1 MRLEHGLNAR
11 RARSAA
17 VLGSITVLLAL
28 GAGCGG
34 SSEEETPAAAATTGA
49 EAPPAPPAPEP
60 AAEPAPPSPPAPEP
74 PAPAANTAQPQMPT
88 SAAVVI
94 HTVKDYD
101 AFKKVF
107 DENQQVR
114 KDGGALGDGVMRGVD
129 NPKLVAV
136 YLPTNDIAK
145 LKEFTASKELKDKM
159 KEAGVVGKPTIYLFN
174 SAGGKMA
181 PPDKASL
188 FGAILELDTK
198 DFAAFKTGLDAQ
210 QPARDTAGIVGY
222 GLGQGVDKPNTAY
235 LYLQS
240 DDAAK
245 LKTYLAAKDTKQA
258 FKDAG
263 VKNALKPTAVVQE
276 ATMTMYQQ

>member
-11 RARSAA
+11 RPRSAA

-28 GAGCGG
+28 GAACSG

-60 AAEPAPPSPPAPEP
+60 AAEPSPPPPAPEP
-74 PAPAANTAQPQMPT
+74 PAPAANTAQPPQMPT
-88 SAAVVI
+88 SAGVVI
-94 HTVKDYD
+94 QTVKDYD
-101 AFKKVF
+101 AWKKAF
-107 DENQQVR
+107 DEHQQAR
-114 KDGGALGDGVMRGVD
+114 KDAGALGDGVMRGVD
-129 NPKLVAV
+129 NPKLIAV

-145 LKEFTASKELKDKM
+145 LKEFTASKDLKDKM

-174 SAGGKMA
+174 NAGGKMA

-188 FGAILELDTK
+188 FGAIIELDTK
-198 DFAAFKTGLDAQ
+198 DFAAFKTALDAQ
-210 QPARDTAGIVGY
+210 QPARDAAGIVGY
-222 GLGQGVDKPNTAY
+222 GLGQGVEKPNTAY

-240 DDAAK
+240 DDAIK
-245 LKTYLAAKDTKQA
+245 LKAYLAAKETKQA

-263 VKNALKPTAVVQE
+263 VKNTLKPTVVQE